1 MIRPPADFRAVA
13 GSDPPG
19 IDTGS
24 RNSRPRP
31 GYHRAMRPL
40 WKLAPIALFAVLA
53 ASCAGPLNFRD
64 ASGPRY
70 TGCCVPPAAM
80 GDSLRVVTFNIQY
93 ALNVERAVTLFERT
107 PELRD
112 ADVVFLQEM
121 DVVGTRQFAHAL
133 GYNYVY
139 YPATVHP
146 KTGRPFGDA
155 ILARWPIEDDKKIL
169 LPHLGRFGKTQRIA
183 VAGTIRVD
191 GRAIRLYSV
200 HLATGVESRKGW
212 KADQTR
218 AIAADADTA
227 RADAVII
234 GGDFNSE
241 KAGKALYDDGYAWVS
256 RGLPPTAEMFLID
269 HVFLRGVDLTR
280 PDARGVIEDNL
291 GASDHKPL
299 WVTVDLG
306 GRYAPGLAAVS
317 AAQSSATVR
326 PAP

>member
-1 MIRPPADFRAVA
+1 MLVKMRLGFRL
-13 GSDPPG
+13 S
-19 IDTGS
+19 
-24 RNSRPRP
+24 
-31 GYHRAMRPL
+31 
-40 WKLAPIALFAVLA
+40 PILLFALLA
-53 ASCAGPLNFRD
+53 SSCAGPLNFRD

-70 TGCCVPPAAM
+70 SGCCVPA
-80 GDSLRVVTFNIQY
+80 GGNVDSLRVVTFNIEF
-93 ALNVERAVTLFERT
+93 ALNVDRAVTLFERT

-121 DVVGTRQFAHAL
+121 DVVGTRKFAHAL

-139 YPATVHP
+139 YPATIHP

-191 GRAIRLYSV
+191 DRVIRLYSV
-200 HLATGVESRKGW
+200 HLATGIESRRGW
-212 KADQTR
+212 QPDQAR

-227 RADAVII
+227 HADAVII
-234 GGDFNSE
+234 GGDFNSGGVGE
-241 KAGKALYDDGYAWVS
+241 TLHADGYDWVS
-256 RGLPPTAEMFLID
+256 RGLPPTVSMFSID
-269 HVFLRGVDLTR
+269 HMFLRGVGLTR
-280 PDARGVIEDNL
+280 PDARGVVADNNE
-291 GASDHKPL
+291 ASDHLPL
-299 WVTVDLG
+299 WVTVGIG
-306 GRYAPGLAAVS
+306 GRYAPGFAALS

>member
-1 MIRPPADFRAVA
+1 M
-13 GSDPPG
+13 
-19 IDTGS
+19 
-24 RNSRPRP
+24 
-31 GYHRAMRPL
+31 
-40 WKLAPIALFAVLA
+40 KLALKLTPIVLFALLA
-53 ASCAGPLNFRD
+53 SSCAGPMNFRD

-70 TGCCVPPAAM
+70 SGCCVPPGAAT
-80 GDSLRVVTFNIQY
+80 DSLRVVTFNIKF
-93 ALNVERAVTLFERT
+93 ALEVDRAVELFERT

-121 DVVGTRQFAHAL
+121 DVSGTRQFAHAL

-139 YPATVHP
+139 YPATLHP
-146 KTGRPFGDA
+146 MTGRPFGDA

-200 HLATGVESRKGW
+200 HLATGVESRRGW
-212 KADQTR
+212 KLDQAQ

-227 RADAVII
+227 RAEAVII

-241 KAGKALYDDGYAWVS
+241 HVGKSLDADGYAWVS

-269 HVFLRGVDLTR
+269 HMFLRGLELTR
-280 PDARGVIEDNL
+280 PDARGVVDDNL

-299 WVTVDLG
+299 WVTVGVG
-306 GRYAPGLAAVS
+306 GRYAPGFAAVS